1 MITPSKQANRKKTE
15 ENINQPSIKTIPST
29 TTYMQQIKILFSTDE
44 LSIKFK
50 TSQLL
55 RREPLKGVKG
65 DLRPLTST
73 ERYMKCESITYIRAV
88 CSPYKIL
95 TKILRIIA

>member
-15 ENINQPSIKTIPST
+15 EKISQPSIKTIPSA

-50 TSQLL
+50 PLNCYGTSRL
-55 RREPLKGVKG
+55 RGLRGICPPLRAPNV
-65 DLRPLTST
+65 
-73 ERYMKCESITYIRAV
+73 IRNA
-88 CSPYKIL
+88 KA
-95 TKILRIIA
+95 LRIYGRYARPIKYLTIF

>member
-50 TSQLL
+50 PLNCYGASRL
-55 RREPLKGVKG
+55 RGVKG
-65 DLRPLTST
+65 DLP
-73 ERYMKCESITYIRAV
+73 
-88 CSPYKIL
+88 PYEHRTLYEMRKHYVYTGGML
-95 TKILRIIA
+95 AL

>member
-15 ENINQPSIKTIPST
+15 EKISQPSIKTIPSA

-50 TSQLL
+50 PLNCYGASRL
-55 RREPLKGVKG
+55 RGLRGIAPLRAPNV
-65 DLRPLTST
+65 
-73 ERYMKCESITYIRAV
+73 IRNA
-88 CSPYKIL
+88 KA
-95 TKILRIIA
+95 LRIYGRYARPIKY

>member
-15 ENINQPSIKTIPST
+15 ENISQPSIKTIPSV

-50 TSQLL
+50 PLNCYGTSRL
-55 RREPLKGVKG
+55 RG
-65 DLRPLTST
+65 LRGICPLTST
-73 ERYMKCESITYIRAV
+73 ERYTKCESITYIRAV
-88 CSPYKIL
+88 CSPYKIFNYFL
-95 TKILRIIA
+95 EL